1 MGSYFT
7 LLNALAED
15 GRLDEAEELWT
26 KLFMDN
32 LESTPRIFFDKMISI
47 YHKRG
52 MHEKMFEVSLCH
64 LFLISICFD
73 IMCSNPIVCVTYEP
87 SDYIIFPCALPPSL
101 EPITYIKKYIYIF
114 PCAALCFIVM
124 KLTLVVDV
132 RSFWL

>member
-32 LESTPRIFFDKMISI
+32 LESTPRVFFDKIISI
-47 YHKRG
+47 YRKRG

-64 LFLISICFD
+64 LFLISNCFN
-73 IMCSNPIVCVTYEP
+73 IMCSNHIVYVVYEP
-87 SDYIIFPCALPPSL
+87 SDYIVFLCALPPL
-101 EPITYIKKYIYIF
+101 LGPIT
-114 PCAALCFIVM
+114 
-124 KLTLVVDV
+124 
-132 RSFWL
+132 